1 MSASLAVFGTAAN
14 IIGVVSFTK
23 DVGEI
28 VKAVAD
34 SLEQVRFR
42 IVS

>member
-1 MSASLAVFGTAAN
+1 MSGSLVTLGTVAN
-14 IIGVVSFTK
+14 IFGVVSFTK

-34 SLEQVRFR
+34 SVEEA
-42 IVS
+42 INT